1 MTGHR
6 MLVAAA
12 VLVTAMG
19 LGLSDVALAN
29 DKCGVN
35 TLHGLYVFSATGFI
49 IPAAPA
55 PAQPKA
61 IVEFI
66 RFNGDGT
73 IDGRAATR
81 SLNGVIGQFPDQS
94 GDPASS
100 YTVTSLATKDRGCLG
115 TITFAGGPHFDL
127 FIPLDG
133 QEFWMIQTD
142 TGNVLQGTVT
152 KLAN

>member
-1 MTGHR
+1 
-6 MLVAAA
+6 MLIAAA
-12 VLVTAMG
+12 G
-19 LGLSDVALAN
+19 LGPVDAARANEKCELKTLS
-29 DKCGVN
+29 
-35 TLHGLYVFSATGFI
+35 GLYVFSATGFI

-94 GDPASS
+94 GPGGS
-100 YTVTSLATKDRGCLG
+100 YTVTSLATSDRGCLG

-142 TGNVLQGTVT
+142 AGNVLQGTVT

>member
-1 MTGHR
+1 MTGRR
-6 MLVAAA
+6 MLLAAA
-12 VLVTAMG
+12 VLVAAMG
-19 LGLSDVALAN
+19 PGSSDLAHAN
-29 DKCGVN
+29 GNCGVN

-55 PAQPKA
+55 AAQPKA

-81 SLNGVIGQFPDQS
+81 SLNGMIGQFPDQS
-94 GDPASS
+94 GPVGS
-100 YTVTSLATKDRGCLG
+100 YTVTNLATRDRVCLG
-115 TITFAGGPHFDL
+115 SITFDHGPHFDV

-133 QEFWMIQTD
+133 REIWMIQTD
-142 TGNVLQGTVT
+142 PDNVLQGTVT

>member
-6 MLVAAA
+6 MLLTAALLA
-12 VLVTAMG
+12 TVIW
-19 LGLSDVALAN
+19 LGLSGFALAN

-35 TLHGLYVFSATGFI
+35 TLRGLYVFAATGFI

-55 PAQPKA
+55 SAQPKA

-94 GDPASS
+94 GPGGS

-133 QEFWMIQTD
+133 HEIQMIQTD
-142 TGNVLQGTVT
+142 AHNVFRGTAT
-152 KLAN
+152 KVAR

>member
-1 MTGHR
+1 MTGR
-6 MLVAAA
+6 QMLLAAA
-12 VLVTAMG
+12 LLTTAMG
-19 LGLSDVALAN
+19 LGPADVALAN
-29 DKCGVN
+29 GNCTVN

-55 PAQPKA
+55 SAQPKA

-94 GDPASS
+94 GPGGT
-100 YTVTSLATKDRGCLG
+100 YTVTSLATRDRGCLG
-115 TITFAGGPHFDL
+115 TLTFAGGPHFDL

-133 QEFWMIQTD
+133 QEIWMIQTD
-142 TGNVLQGTVT
+142 PGNVLQGTVT
-152 KLAN
+152 KLSN

>member
-1 MTGHR
+1 MTGRR
-6 MLVAAA
+6 MLLAAGLLA
-12 VLVTAMG
+12 AAMG
-19 LGLSDVALAN
+19 LALSDVALAN

-35 TLHGLYVFSATGFI
+35 TLRGLYVFSATGFI
-49 IPAAPA
+49 IPPAPA

-94 GDPASS
+94 GPGGS
-100 YTVTSLATKDRGCLG
+100 YTVTSLATRDRGCLG

-133 QEFWMIQTD
+133 QEIWMIQTD
-142 TGNVLQGTVT
+142 AGNVLQGTVT

>member
-1 MTGHR
+1 MTGR
-6 MLVAAA
+6 RTLLTAALLA
-12 VLVTAMG
+12 TAIW
-19 LGLSDVALAN
+19 LGLSGVALAN
-29 DKCGVN
+29 EKCGVN
-35 TLHGLYVFSATGFI
+35 TLRGLYVFSATGFI

-94 GDPASS
+94 GPGGS
-100 YTVTSLATKDRGCLG
+100 YTVAPLATADRGCLG

-127 FIPLDG
+127 FMPLDG
-133 QEFWMIQTD
+133 HEIWMIQTD
-142 TGNVLQGTVT
+142 AGNVLQGTVT